1 VSDLFE
7 SGISDEA
14 ELLWATKPPT
24 LKQSRLAFAVVIV
37 LVVAFV
43 ILTPFT
49 AIPLPRVNAFLPS
62 LAGIIFVN
70 DLITSALLFAQFS
83 VSRSWALLALANGFL
98 FTSLI
103 VVPHALT
110 FPGAFSPTGLLGAG
124 LQSTPW
130 LFSFWHTGFPV
141 ALLAYVL
148 LKDQD
153 ISKHATWISPRAA
166 IGLSAAITISLVCG
180 LTLLATVG
188 VNFLPRLLLDD
199 LKLDPLVR
207 YVNVGILLIFVVALG
222 LLWTRRRSVLDL
234 WLLVVACGW
243 LPEVVLPAF
252 FIMARFSF
260 GFYTGRM
267 YSLVTSTIVLLILLT
282 ETTRLY
288 FRLARSN
295 GMLKRERDSKL
306 VNMEAMAASFS
317 HEVRQPL
324 AAIVTSGGAAL
335 RFLGQTPPDLEEI
348 RLALNRIVRDGHR
361 ANQVFDSIGDLFRG
375 ADLEMRLVDMNRVA
389 LGVLEDLRGELNVHG
404 IPVYTDLPFAL
415 PLVMGHRGQ
424 LREVMLNLIQNAID
438 AMASIQNGI
447 HSLRVISQRFDND
460 TICVAIQDTG
470 PGIDPEKLDSIF
482 DAFVTTKP
490 NGMGLGLAICRMIVE
505 RHGGQLSVW
514 SEEKRSGALFQ
525 IILPI
530 SEPAHLSP

>member
-1 VSDLFE
+1 VSDSSE

-24 LKQSRLAFAVVIV
+24 LQQRRLAFAVVIV
-37 LVVAFV
+37 LVVIFL

-49 AIPLPRVNAFLPS
+49 AIPLPRLNAFLPS
-62 LAGIIFVN
+62 VAGIIFVN
-70 DLITSALLFAQFS
+70 DLVTSALLFGQFW
-83 VSRSWALLALANGFL
+83 VSRSWALLALANGYL
-98 FTSLI
+98 FTALI

-130 LFSFWHTGFPV
+130 MFVFWHTGFPV

-148 LKDQD
+148 LKDEEV
-153 ISKHATWISPRAA
+153 SKHATRISPRVAV
-166 IGLSAAITISLVCG
+166 GWSAAITVSLVCG
-180 LTLLATVG
+180 LTLLATAG
-188 VNFLPRLLLDD
+188 ESFLPRLFLDD
-199 LKLDPLVR
+199 LNHGPMVSH
-207 YVNVGILLIFVVALG
+207 VSAGILLIFVLALG

-243 LPEVVLPAF
+243 LPELVLPAF
-252 FIMARFSF
+252 FITARFSF
-260 GFYTGRM
+260 GFYTGRV

-282 ETTRLY
+282 EATRLY
-288 FRLARSN
+288 FRLAHSN
-295 GMLKRERDSKL
+295 AMLKRERDSKL
-306 VNMEAMAASFS
+306 MNMEAMAASFS

-348 RLALNRIVRDGHR
+348 RSALSRIVRDGHR

-375 ADLEMRLVDMNRVA
+375 ADLEMRLVDVNRVA

-404 IPVYTDLPFAL
+404 IPVYTELPSEL

-438 AMASIQNGI
+438 AMASTQDGI
-447 HSLRVISQRFDND
+447 HSLRVMSRCFEND

-514 SEEKRSGALFQ
+514 SEKKRSGALFQ
-525 IILPI
+525 IILPV
-530 SEPAHLSP
+530 SESAHLSP